1 MLVKLIVETEKNIK
15 CKIIIY
21 LKKITEKLNKYIKN
35 KNERKYKK
43 LETNILKNNTL
54 CNILKK
60 VCLGNS

>member
-1 MLVKLIVETEKNIK
+1 VLVKLIVETEKNIK